1 MDGKVKRGKGLY
13 RNWISYL
20 GALGVLGSVLLITG
34 SLIAVFSFHS
44 PSPYIGIFTYM
55 VFPGFLMAGIVLFLY
70 GMRHESL
77 RRRRAKTTEAQ
88 PFPKV
93 DLNDPRTRR
102 RFVYWLVGGGFLM
115 VLMAFVGYNA
125 FLYTESVEFCG
136 TVCHTVMEPEHVA
149 RMEGPHARVRCVDCH
164 VGAGVSWY
172 VKSKM
177 SGLYQ
182 VYAVATGD
190 YERPIPV
197 PVKNLRPARETCEE
211 CHWPNKFFGAQLQ
224 QNPHFRYDE
233 ANTPEQVSLLVKTG
247 GGTPN
252 LGQKA
257 GIHWHM
263 VVNNVVEYVAN
274 DENLQD
280 IPWVRVTHGDGTVK
294 EYVDTK
300 SKLAAADIEAK
311 AKHRV
316 DCMDCHNRPSHV
328 FVPPET
334 AVDKAGESGRIP
346 MTLPWVKKL
355 AVDALVA
362 EYPDK
367 QGAHEGIR
375 LAFTT
380 YYGDRYPEVLKAR
393 ADDIAQAVD
402 TVTAIYDRNVFPA
415 MNVNWKTYASNIGHR
430 NWKGCFRCHDKDH
443 VTKDGE
449 VLSADCTLCHTLPQ
463 RGPLMPLGS
472 LAPASDQNW
481 HPWELKGKHAEI
493 LCTRCHEAGYRP
505 PTECVDCHKMDRKAP
520 MMADGCDSCHATPGV
535 RKPVADCKDC
545 HDSLGE
551 LHKKETHGATECTV
565 CHKPHVWKVPA
576 RETCQ
581 GCHEDRKAHYPDE
594 PCAKCHAFK
603 AKGS

>member
-197 PVKNLRPARETCEE
+197 PVKNLRPAQDICEK
-211 CHWPNKFFGAQLQ
+211 CHWPEKFHG
-224 QNPHFRYDE
+224 NIDVNYEHFLSDKK
-233 ANTPEQVSLLVKTG
+233 NTSYNVRLLMRV
-247 GGTPN
+247 N
-252 LGQKA
+252 LGQPGSPIG
-257 GIHWHM
+257 GIHWH
-263 VVNNVVEYVAN
+263 VNPNDRVEYYAA
-274 DENLQD
+274 DEKRQD
-280 IPWVRVTHGDGTVK
+280 IPWMRVTNLKGDEINMFKQST
-294 EYVDTK
+294 
-300 SKLAAADIEAK
+300 I
-311 AKHRV
+311 
-316 DCMDCHNRPSHV
+316 N
-328 FVPPET
+328 
-334 AVDKAGESGRIP
+334 
-346 MTLPWVKKL
+346 KKL
-355 AVDALVA
+355 
-362 EYPDK
+362 
-367 QGAHEGIR
+367 
-375 LAFTT
+375 
-380 YYGDRYPEVLKAR
+380 
-393 ADDIAQAVD
+393 
-402 TVTAIYDRNVFPA
+402 
-415 MNVNWKTYASNIGHR
+415 
-430 NWKGCFRCHDKDH
+430 
-443 VTKDGE
+443 
-449 VLSADCTLCHTLPQ
+449 
-463 RGPLMPLGS
+463 
-472 LAPASDQNW
+472 
-481 HPWELKGKHAEI
+481 
-493 LCTRCHEAGYRP
+493 
-505 PTECVDCHKMDRKAP
+505 
-520 MMADGCDSCHATPGV
+520 
-535 RKPVADCKDC
+535 
-545 HDSLGE
+545 
-551 LHKKETHGATECTV
+551 
-565 CHKPHVWKVPA
+565 
-576 RETCQ
+576 
-581 GCHEDRKAHYPDE
+581 
-594 PCAKCHAFK
+594 
-603 AKGS
+603 